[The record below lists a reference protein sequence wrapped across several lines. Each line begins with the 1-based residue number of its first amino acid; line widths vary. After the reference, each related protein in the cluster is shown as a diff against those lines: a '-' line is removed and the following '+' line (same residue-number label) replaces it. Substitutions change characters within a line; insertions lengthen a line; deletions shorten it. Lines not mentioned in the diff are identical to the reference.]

1 MTRALTLILAL
12 SLVGCGALG
21 MTTTAMSPE
30 QLKEFAK
37 IKDAG
42 CSKITGVYMG
52 ATFSAI
58 TVSIDKGVPPG
69 AGSVKI
75 DDNCGTTLIADP
87 KAPPA
92 VKPAP

>member
-1 MTRALTLILAL
+1 MRRALVLLLAL
-12 SLVGCGALG
+12 LLAGCSALINPTVG
-21 MTTTAMSPE
+21 MTPE

-42 CSKITGVYMG
+42 CSKIVGVYMG
-52 ATFSAI
+52 ATFTAI
-58 TVSIDKGVPPG
+58 SVSVDKGIPPG

-75 DDNCGTTLIADP
+75 DDNCGTTITAEP
-87 KAPPA
+87 KAAP